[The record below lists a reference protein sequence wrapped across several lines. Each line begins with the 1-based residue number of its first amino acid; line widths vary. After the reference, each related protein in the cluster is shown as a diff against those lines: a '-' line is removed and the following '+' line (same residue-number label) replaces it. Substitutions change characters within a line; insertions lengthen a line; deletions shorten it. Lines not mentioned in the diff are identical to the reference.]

1 MSYPYGIFSYD
12 IGSPRAGVLVGDHIL
27 DLEVIGLL
35 GFFNDLSIDPAVFT
49 KPYLNDFM
57 ELGRPIWREVH
68 QHLAD
73 LLANDQAALKDVAG
87 QVLIHRSRATLHMP
101 VRVGDYTD
109 FYASEEH
116 ATNVGRMFRPDGE
129 PLLPNWK
136 HLPVAYHGRAS
147 SIVVSGTPI
156 RRPKGQFLGP
166 DNKPVFGPSKA
177 LDFELE
183 MGIVIGKSSK
193 LGEPVSVEEAED
205 YIFGFVLFND
215 WSARDIQRWEYQP
228 LGPFLGK
235 NFGSS
240 ISPWIVPLD
249 ALESFRVAG
258 PKQEPV
264 PLPYLQTAKPGHFD
278 ITLEVTLQAANGPE
292 MLISR
297 SNARHLY
304 WNAAQMI
311 AHHTINGCNLN
322 VGDIMATGTISGTTP
337 NSYGSLLELTW
348 NGKQPLT
355 LPDGS
360 TRTFLQDGDT
370 ITMRGIAKND
380 QTTVEFGEVTG
391 TITSL

>member
-12 IGSPRAGVLVGDHIL
+12 IASPRAGVLVGDHIL
-27 DLEVIGLL
+27 DLELIGLL
-35 GFFNDLSIDPAVFT
+35 GFFNDLSLDPTVFT
-49 KPYLNDFM
+49 KPTLNEFM
-57 ELGRPIWREVH
+57 ELGRPVWREVH
-68 QHLAD
+68 QHIAD
-73 LLANDQAALKDVAG
+73 LLADDHAALKDVAG

-166 DNKPVFGPSKA
+166 ENKPSFGPSKA

-183 MGIVIGKSSK
+183 MGIVIGKASK
-193 LGEPVSVEEAED
+193 LGEPVSVDEAED
-205 YIFGFVLFND
+205 YVFGFVLFND

-249 ALESFRVAG
+249 ALEPFRVAG
-258 PKQEPV
+258 PKQEPT
-264 PLPYLQTAKPGHFD
+264 PLPYLQTTKPGHFNID
-278 ITLEVTLQAANGPE
+278 LEVTLQPTNGPE
-292 MLISR
+292 QVLSR

-304 WNAAQMI
+304 WSAAQMI
-311 AHHTINGCNLN
+311 AHHTVNGCNLN
-322 VGDIMATGTISGTTP
+322 VGDIMATGTISGPTP
-337 NSYGSLLELTW
+337 DSYGSLLELTW

-370 ITMRGIAKND
+370 ITMRATAKSG
-380 QTTVEFGEVTG
+380 QTTVDFGEVSG
-391 TITSL
+391 TIQA